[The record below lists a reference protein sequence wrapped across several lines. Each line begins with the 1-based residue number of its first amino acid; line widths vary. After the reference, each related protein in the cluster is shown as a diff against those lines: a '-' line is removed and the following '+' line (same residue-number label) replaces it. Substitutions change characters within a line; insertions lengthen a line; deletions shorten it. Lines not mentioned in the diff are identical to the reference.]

1 MVDNFEWPPLES
13 NPEIFT
19 EYMHKMGLPEQWAIS
34 EVYGFEED
42 LLAMVPQPVLS
53 VIINSERLKK
63 EEDKQRGDPNNEA
76 VFFMD

>member
-42 LLAMVPQPVLS
+42 LLAMVP
-53 VIINSERLKK
+53 
-63 EEDKQRGDPNNEA
+63 
-76 VFFMD
+76 